1 MKGLI
6 IKKIKVRN
14 ILLLAVISYV
24 VFIFVSQTL
33 TMNKIKQDI
42 SEKQIELQKVKDQS
56 QKLQD
61 EIKLSKSDEYIEKLA
76 REKLHLIKEG
86 ETPVINTTK

>member
-14 ILLLAVISYV
+14 ILLLAVISYII
-24 VFIFVSQTL
+24 FIFVSQTI
-33 TMNKIKQDI
+33 TMHKIKQDI
-42 SEKQIELQKVKDQS
+42 TERQMELQKVKDQN

-61 EIKLSKSDEYIEKLA
+61 EIKLSKSDQYIEKLA

-86 ETPVINTTK
+86 ETPVINTSK

>member
-14 ILLLAVISYV
+14 ILLLAVISYII
-24 VFIFVSQTL
+24 FIFVSQTI
-33 TMNKIKQDI
+33 TMHKIKQDI
-42 SEKQIELQKVKDQS
+42 TERQMELQKVKDQS
-56 QKLQD
+56 QRLQD
-61 EIKLSKSDEYIEKLA
+61 EIKLSKSDQYIEKLA

-86 ETPVINTTK
+86 ETPVINTSK

>member
-14 ILLLAVISYV
+14 ILLLAVISYII
-24 VFIFVSQTL
+24 FIFVSQTI
-33 TMNKIKQDI
+33 TMHKIKQDI
-42 SEKQIELQKVKDQS
+42 TERQMELQKVKDQS

-61 EIKLSKSDEYIEKLA
+61 EIKLSKSDQYIEKLA

-86 ETPVINTTK
+86 ETPVINTSK

>member
-6 IKKIKVRN
+6 IKKIKVTN

-24 VFIFVSQTL
+24 IFIFVSQAI
-33 TMNKIKQDI
+33 TMHKIKQDI
-42 SEKQIELQKVKDQS
+42 SEKQMELQKVNDQN

-61 EIKLSKSDEYIEKLA
+61 EIKLSKSDQYIEKLA

-86 ETPVINTTK
+86 ETPVINTSK

>member
-6 IKKIKVRN
+6 IKKIKVKN

-24 VFIFVSQTL
+24 IFIFVSQTI
-33 TMNKIKQDI
+33 TMHKIKQDI
-42 SEKQIELQKVKDQS
+42 TENKMELQKVKDQS

-61 EIKLSKSDEYIEKLA
+61 EIKLSKSDQYIEKLA

-86 ETPVINTTK
+86 ETPVINTSK